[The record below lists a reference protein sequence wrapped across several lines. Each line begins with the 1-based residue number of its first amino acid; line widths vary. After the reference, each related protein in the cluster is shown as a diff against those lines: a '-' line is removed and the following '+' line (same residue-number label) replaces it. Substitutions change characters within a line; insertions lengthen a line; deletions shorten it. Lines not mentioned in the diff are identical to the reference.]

1 MIQNLK
7 KLDDVIVSFDSND
20 TWIFNIVIA
29 LVMFGVALGIT
40 KEDFKNLLNK
50 PKILLSGLFAQLLIF
65 PLVTFLLII
74 IINPPPSVA
83 LGMILIA
90 SSPGGNVSIFL
101 TQLSGGNSAFSI
113 SLTAFMTLFAGFFTP
128 FCLSFLGNLY
138 EPTSGIL
145 KEIQLDHYKLM
156 KLVILTLGVPLIIG
170 MFINHY
176 WKGLANK
183 ISKILKPIS
192 LLIFIGF
199 IIVVVK
205 NNFDVFINYI
215 KYVILIVIVHNL
227 TGMMSGFYFGKL
239 MKLSLP
245 YQKTL
250 AFELAIPNVGLALL
264 LVFAFFNGLGG
275 MALCVGFWAVWN
287 VISGILLSFYW
298 KKKSQKMINV

>member
-1 MIQNLK
+1 MIQDSK
-7 KLDDVIVSFDSND
+7 SLDEIIIYFNSND

-40 KEDFKNLLNK
+40 KEDFKNLLK
-50 PKILLSGLFAQLLIF
+50 SPKILLSGLFAQFFVF

-74 IINPPPSVA
+74 TINPSPSIA

-90 SSPGGNVSIFL
+90 SCPGGNVSIFL

-113 SLTAFMTLFAGFFTP
+113 SLTAFMTLFAGVFTP

-138 EPTSGIL
+138 EPTRSIL
-145 KEIQLDHYKLM
+145 RDIQLDHYKLV
-156 KLVILTLGVPLIIG
+156 KLVFLTLGVPLILG
-170 MFINHY
+170 MSLNH
-176 WKGLANK
+176 KNKILANK
-183 ISKILKPIS
+183 ISKFLKPIS
-192 LLIFIGF
+192 LLVFLGF

-205 NNFDVFINYI
+205 NNFDVFINYM
-215 KYVILIVIVHNL
+215 KYVILIVIIHNL
-227 TGMMSGFYFGKL
+227 SGMLSGFYFGKL
-239 MKLSLP
+239 IGLSLP

-275 MALCVGFWAVWN
+275 MTLCIGFWAVWN
-287 VISGILLSFYW
+287 VISGLLLSFYW
-298 KKKSQKMINV
+298 KKKSKIEIN